1 MIAGIKKIEKEISEV
16 LQKFNILDNVEIR
29 YSNFENV
36 DLQCNNLVRYS
47 ENNNLPDI
55 KKEIISSLKQSPLI
69 KNIEIN
75 DKNFVNINVSNQYL
89 YEFSQNINS
98 RIKNNQKSSVI
109 FDYGGP
115 NIGKDLHVG
124 HIRTLNI
131 GRSLYNI
138 YKLAGSKVISDI
150 HFGDWGMPVAQII
163 TFIEHNNLDLENLNY
178 EDLEIIYPK
187 ANNLSKENADFYDT
201 AKSIAKKLNSGDR
214 DYLEKW
220 KKVYNLTIPNIKN
233 LLKKLDH
240 DFDWYFGES
249 NVVKETDLVVS
260 KAIEDNK
267 VKKDSGALI
276 STEDVD
282 PPILITKS
290 DGSYL
295 YLTTDLGTVYFRENK
310 DNFDKYIYIVDA
322 RQKNHFEQLFKTVK
336 HFELSESDFYHVGF
350 GTINGSDNKPF
361 KTRDGGVYKLN
372 LLFEDVKS
380 KLTKYNSDDNVL
392 NSLTNTVLT
401 YSDLLPNRNQNY
413 IFDVDKFTDINGK
426 TGIYIQYAQ
435 VRAKKLLENSDIA
448 GSFDNNLEMS
458 EEERNLL
465 FQITMFDN
473 FFDLSLSNMEPHH
486 LAEYL
491 YSLSQSFNSFYSNIK
506 IFKDDLSLD
515 IQKNR
520 IKMVEEFYNTAKIV
534 FECLGIKPVDSM

>member
-163 TFIEHNNLDLENLNY
+163 AFIEHNNLDLENLNY

-187 ANNLSKENADFYDT
+187 ANNLSKENADFYET

-336 HFELSESDFYHVGF
+336 YFELSESDFYHVGF

-361 KTRDGGVYKLN
+361 RTRDGGVYKLN

-458 EEERNLL
+458 DEERNLL

-506 IFKDDLSLD
+506 IFKDGLSLD

>member
-214 DYLEKW
+214 DYIEKW
-220 KKVYNLTIPNIKN
+220 KKVYNLAIPNIKK

-260 KAIEDNK
+260 KAIEE
-267 VKKDSGALI
+267 KKRLGGY
-276 STEDVD
+276 ST
-282 PPILITKS
+282 
-290 DGSYL
+290 G
-295 YLTTDLGTVYFRENK
+295 
-310 DNFDKYIYIVDA
+310 
-322 RQKNHFEQLFKTVK
+322 
-336 HFELSESDFYHVGF
+336 LSFW
-350 GTINGSDNKPF
+350 
-361 KTRDGGVYKLN
+361 
-372 LLFEDVKS
+372 
-380 KLTKYNSDDNVL
+380 
-392 NSLTNTVLT
+392 
-401 YSDLLPNRNQNY
+401 
-413 IFDVDKFTDINGK
+413 
-426 TGIYIQYAQ
+426 
-435 VRAKKLLENSDIA
+435 
-448 GSFDNNLEMS
+448 
-458 EEERNLL
+458 
-465 FQITMFDN
+465 
-473 FFDLSLSNMEPHH
+473 
-486 LAEYL
+486 
-491 YSLSQSFNSFYSNIK
+491 
-506 IFKDDLSLD
+506 
-515 IQKNR
+515 
-520 IKMVEEFYNTAKIV
+520 
-534 FECLGIKPVDSM
+534 

>member
-1 MIAGIKKIEKEISEV
+1 MIAGIKNIEKEISEV

-98 RIKNNQKSSVI
+98 RIKNNQKSTVI

-163 TFIEHNNLDLENLNY
+163 AFIEHNNLDLENLNY

-220 KKVYNLTIPNIKN
+220 KKVYNLAIPNIKN

-310 DNFDKYIYIVDA
+310 DNFDKYIYIVDS

-506 IFKDDLSLD
+506 IFKDGLSLD

>member
-98 RIKNNQKSSVI
+98 RIKNNQKSTVI

-163 TFIEHNNLDLENLNY
+163 AFIEHNNLDLENLNY

-361 KTRDGGVYKLN
+361 RTRDGGVYKLN

-458 EEERNLL
+458 DEERNLL

-534 FECLGIKPVDSM
+534 FECLGIRPVDSM

>member
-163 TFIEHNNLDLENLNY
+163 AFIEHNNLDLENLNY

-310 DNFDKYIYIVDA
+310 DNFDKYIYIVDS

-458 EEERNLL
+458 DEERNLL

>member
-29 YSNFENV
+29 YSNFENI

-163 TFIEHNNLDLENLNY
+163 AFIEHNNLDLENLNY

-187 ANNLSKENADFYDT
+187 ANNLSKENADFYET

-336 HFELSESDFYHVGF
+336 YFELSESDFYHVGF

-458 EEERNLL
+458 DEERNLL

-506 IFKDDLSLD
+506 IFKDGLSLD

>member
-29 YSNFENV
+29 YSNFENI

-163 TFIEHNNLDLENLNY
+163 AFIEHNNLDLENLNY

-336 HFELSESDFYHVGF
+336 YFELSESDFYHVGF

-361 KTRDGGVYKLN
+361 RTRDGGVYKLN

-458 EEERNLL
+458 DEERNLL

>member
-1 MIAGIKKIEKEISEV
+1 MNAGIKNIEKEISEV

-29 YSNFENV
+29 YSNFENI

-465 FQITMFDN
+465 LQITMFDN

-506 IFKDDLSLD
+506 IFKDGLSLD